1 MGEFQELMVRPDA
14 VRMMASVGVDVI
26 ALADFSD
33 FLFADNDQITFVS
46 LLELVLQ
53 LRGTNQATVKDIVDL
68 RKFFRQDV
76 CNTLSARLDK
86 FQEENKA
93 FWGRF
98 ENDFKKLSARFPEG
112 MENGIE
118 KNEHKLCSLCSE
130 SLTNETSF
138 DTKCMNFAGG
148 TPSSRQR

>member
-33 FLFADNDQITFVS
+33 FLFADNEHITFLA

-68 RKFFRQDV
+68 RKFIRQDV
-76 CNTLSARLDK
+76 CSSI
-86 FQEENKA
+86 
-93 FWGRF
+93 
-98 ENDFKKLSARFPEG
+98 SARFAKAQA
-112 MENGIE
+112 ENKKLFRKLE
-118 KNEHKLCSLCSE
+118 TEFKNFYK
-130 SLTNETSF
+130 
-138 DTKCMNFAGG
+138 
-148 TPSSRQR
+148 